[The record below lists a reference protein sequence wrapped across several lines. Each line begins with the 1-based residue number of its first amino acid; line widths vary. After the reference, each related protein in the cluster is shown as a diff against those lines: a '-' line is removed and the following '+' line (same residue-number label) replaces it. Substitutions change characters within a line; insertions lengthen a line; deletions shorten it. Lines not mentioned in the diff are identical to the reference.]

1 MEPDQLDRLR
11 EQLRRR
17 LEDRYSDAS
26 SWEEVAEGSGYGG
39 EYLRQMAKGEKEP
52 PERTVLSLL
61 RWIEG
66 PITSHGRPKGEAK
79 EPSREAGKKEV
90 LAWIRWIY
98 DLAARDMLPEI
109 KWEGSLAGSVE
120 RSAELLD
127 RLDSGAENGPEM
139 GGKQTGT

>member
-1 MEPDQLDRLR
+1 M
-11 EQLRRR
+11 
-17 LEDRYSDAS
+17 
-26 SWEEVAEGSGYGG
+26 AEGSGYGG
-39 EYLRQMAKGEKEP
+39 EYLRQMVKGEKEP

-66 PITSHGRPKGEAK
+66 PIPSRGRPEDETKST
-79 EPSREAGKKEV
+79 SREVGKEQV

-109 KWEGSLAGSVE
+109 RWEGSLAGTVE

-127 RLDSGAENGPEM
+127 RLDSGTENGSEM
-139 GGKQTGT
+139 GGEQTGT